1 MRESLFKDRIDK
13 LLNFL
18 ERYRYSEVI
27 PLKLSWGECVIDS
40 EITNSFSDKEVIY
53 KELKEGNIYSG
64 YDKYWWIKVE
74 NFIVPDWKSK
84 KIIARIFYQKQTD
97 EWDKG
102 TEGLVLLD
110 DKPWQGIDQNHLE
123 IYLPNSI
130 CNRELN
136 LKVRYWTGANNHD
149 IKYHKFYFANIGV
162 LNETCDKLYFMVKNI
177 QKTIELAEKN
187 EGEAINLIKALD
199 KLHKFLSLSEYSDKK
214 IKEGIELLEKI
225 IGNKKDKETLP
236 KVKIIG
242 HTHIDVAWQ
251 WRFKH
256 THEKALRSFSTVM
269 RLMENYP
276 EYKFLQSTP
285 QLYEYIRNDCS
296 QLFEKIKERIAEK
309 RWECE
314 GGMWVEADC
323 NIPSGESLVRQFL
336 YGKRYFRENFNYE
349 SKILWLPD
357 VFGYN
362 WALPQIM
369 KKSGIDYFMTTK
381 ISWNQ
386 YNRMPNETFLWK
398 GMDGSEVL
406 THFINTPEE
415 GLDEENIFRT
425 YNGMVT
431 AFTVKKMWEDYTN
444 KELNDTLLNCYGYGD
459 GGGGVNREMLENAK
473 ILNELPTLPKV
484 QQSFALDY
492 FEELERKV
500 IENKDYLNTLDGELY
515 FELHRGTYTSQAFIK
530 KENRR
535 LEYKFRN
542 FEILSVDRAIQE
554 KNFKWFNEKEYDEKY
569 KKMLTNQFHDI
580 IPGTSIKEVYDDV
593 KVICCELNNYLDEKI
608 EGLVTTNLVTDRYTL
623 INLNGNQ
630 FDGLVNIESRE
641 EGYFTYNGK
650 KMLASKTENGYKVAV
665 IIPALESII
674 IEFIP
679 QKNEIIED
687 GVFIFDGEDLITPFY
702 NVKFKDGI
710 ISELY
715 DKINRRQISAGNLN
729 QFTLS
734 EDIPVFWDSWDIEI
748 HHKYKMELLKPTN
761 FKLKSCDEL
770 QIVFEVEY
778 NYSGLEVKQ
787 NIIFYSN
794 SLLIDFETEVNYKLR
809 QKLLKTF
816 FDVDIRAV
824 EATYD
829 IQFGNIKRPTTVNND
844 WQMAQFECVAHRYM
858 DLSDNGYGVAILND
872 CKYGHIIK
880 NNRMELTLIKG
891 GIFPDKEADMGKH
904 TFKYC
909 IYPHKDNFVSSDV
922 IEASE
927 NYNNIPIV
935 TKGERKFKLPIE
947 LKNKNIS
954 ISCLKKA
961 IDNEEI
967 ILRLY
972 ENRGIKTNVD
982 LSQVFPNKKL
992 ILCNLIEDNIKE
1004 LSKKE
1009 REIFTF
1015 NPYEIHTFKI
1025 I

>member
-1 MRESLFKDRIDK
+1 MRESLFKDRIEK
-13 LLNFL
+13 LLSFIEN
-18 ERYRYSEVI
+18 YRYSEEI
-27 PLKLSWGECVIDS
+27 FLNNLLYGECIIDS
-40 EITNSFSDKEVIY
+40 ETTNSFSDTGVIY
-53 KELKEGNIYSG
+53 KKLNAGDVYSG
-64 YDKYWWIKVE
+64 YDKYWWVKVE
-74 NFIVPDWKSK
+74 NFIVPNWKNK

-102 TEGLVLLD
+102 TEGLVLLND
-110 DKPWQGIDQNHLE
+110 QPWQGIDQNHLE
-123 IYLPNSI
+123 IYLPNEI
-130 CNRELN
+130 CNKELN
-136 LKVRYWTGANNHD
+136 LKIRYWTGAHNHD
-149 IKYHKFYFANIGV
+149 IKHHKFYFAKIGI
-162 LNETCDKLYFMVKNI
+162 LNEKCDKLYFLVKNI
-177 QKTIELAEKN
+177 KKTVELAELN
-187 EGEAINLIKALD
+187 EGEAVELIKVLDRLHRLLILD
-199 KLHKFLSLSEYSDKK
+199 KYSDEKVE
-214 IKEGIELLEKI
+214 EGIKLLESVL
-225 IGNKKDKETLP
+225 KKKESDTLP
-236 KVKIIG
+236 SVKIVG

-269 RLMENYP
+269 RLMELYP

-285 QLYEYIRNDCS
+285 QLYEYIRNDYP
-296 QLFEKIKERIAEK
+296 QLFENIKERIAEK

-369 KKSGIDYFMTTK
+369 RKSGIDYFMTTK

-386 YNRMPNETFLWK
+386 YNRMPNETFIWR
-398 GMDGSEVL
+398 GIDGSEVL

-415 GLDEENIFRT
+415 GLDADNIFRT

-444 KELNDTLLNCYGYGD
+444 KELNNTLLNCYGYGD
-459 GGGGVNREMLENAK
+459 GGGGVNREMLENAR

-554 KNFKWFNEKEYDEKY
+554 KNFKWFNGKEYDEKY

-593 KVICCELNNYLDEKI
+593 RDICYELNNYLDEKI
-608 EGLVTTNLVTDRYTL
+608 EELVTANFVTDRYTL

-630 FDGLVNIESRE
+630 FDGLVNIENKK

-650 KMLASKTENGYKVAV
+650 KLLASKTENGYKVAV

-674 IEFIP
+674 IDFTP
-679 QKNEIIED
+679 KKNEVVED
-687 GVFIFDGEDLITPFY
+687 KVFIFDGENLTTPFY
-702 NVKFKDGI
+702 NVKFKNGI

-748 HHKYKMELLKPTN
+748 HHKYKTELLKPTKFN
-761 FKLKSCDEL
+761 LKSSDEL
-770 QIVFEVEY
+770 QIIFEVEY
-778 NYSGLEVKQ
+778 IYKGLEIKQ

-794 SLLIDFETEVNYKLR
+794 NSLIDFETEVDYNLR
-809 QKLLKTF
+809 QKLLKTY

-829 IQFGNIKRPTTVNND
+829 IQFGNIKRPTTINND
-844 WQMAQFECVAHRYM
+844 WQMAQFECVAHRYI
-858 DLSDNGYGVAILND
+858 DLSDNGYGVAIIND

-891 GIFPDKEADMGKH
+891 GIFPDREADIGKH
-904 TFKYC
+904 TFKYS
-909 IYPHKDNFVSSDV
+909 IYPHKDNFITSDV
-922 IEASE
+922 IEISE
-927 NYNNIPIV
+927 NYNNSPIIIE
-935 TKGERKFKLPIE
+935 GEKRFKLPIE
-947 LKNKNIS
+947 IKNKNIS
-954 ISCLKKA
+954 ISCIKKS
-961 IDNEEI
+961 INDEGI
-967 ILRLY
+967 VIRLY
-972 ENRGIKTNVD
+972 ENRGIKTNID
-982 LSQVFPNKKL
+982 LSKVFSDKKL
-992 ILCNLIEDNIKE
+992 ILCNLIEDEIKE
-1004 LSKKE
+1004 LSKEE
-1009 REIFTF
+1009 RKDFIF